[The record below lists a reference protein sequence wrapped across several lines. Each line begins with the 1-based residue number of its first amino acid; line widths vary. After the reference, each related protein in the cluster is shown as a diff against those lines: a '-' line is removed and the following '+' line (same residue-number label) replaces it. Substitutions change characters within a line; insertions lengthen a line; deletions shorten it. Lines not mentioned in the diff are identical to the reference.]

1 MTPELDPLERTHR
14 RFGWT
19 ALVGFL
25 LLGIFLEALHGLKAG
40 FYLSDPLRATLWR
53 LAHAHGTLFA
63 LVNLV
68 FPAGARLLPTE
79 GRRALASRSLR
90 TASVLLP
97 VGFFAGGIAHPEG
110 DPSLGIVLVPLGAL
124 LAALA
129 VGLVAAGT
137 WRRGTG
143 AGIGERPR

>member
-1 MTPELDPLERTHR
+1 MTPEIDALERTHR

-19 ALVGFL
+19 ALLVFL
-25 LLGIFLEALHGLKAG
+25 TLGIFLESLHGLKAG

-68 FPAGARLLPTE
+68 FPAGARLVASDA
-79 GRRALASRSLR
+79 RRTLASRSLR
-90 TASVLLP
+90 TGSVLLP
-97 VGFFAGGIAHPEG
+97 AGFFAGGIAHPEG

-124 LAALA
+124 LAFGA
-129 VGLVAAGT
+129 VAVVAAAA
-137 WRRGTG
+137 WRRN
-143 AGIGERPR
+143 PR

>member
-1 MTPELDPLERTHR
+1 MTAEPDPLERTHR

-25 LLGIFLEALHGLKAG
+25 LLGIFLESLHGLKAASI
-40 FYLSDPLRATLWR
+40 SDPLRATLWR

-110 DPSLGIVLVPLGAL
+110 DPSFGIALVPLGAL

-129 VGLVAAGT
+129 LGLVAAGA
-137 WRRGTG
+137 WRR
-143 AGIGERPR
+143 RS